1 MKATEILELI
11 RAGYTKEEISAMAG
25 DEAAAP
31 AGTQEEISAMAGD
44 EAAAPAGTQEEQPAA
59 PAREPSAQEPS
70 QIEQLVKA
78 FGLKLDGLTKAI
90 QSNNIHSVEGSTPQP
105 NDVDTIIAKIINP
118 HYGEKEG

>member
-1 MKATEILELI
+1 MKASEILELV

-31 AGTQEEISAMAGD
+31 AGTQEEQPVTNA
-44 EAAAPAGTQEEQPAA
+44 QEEQPAA
-59 PAREPSAQEPS
+59 PAQEPS

-90 QSNNIHSVEGSTPQP
+90 QSSNIHSVEGSTPQP

>member
-1 MKATEILELI
+1 MKASEILELV

-31 AGTQEEISAMAGD
+31 AGV
-44 EAAAPAGTQEEQPAA
+44 QEEQPATDVQEEQ
-59 PAREPSAQEPS
+59 PADAAQEPSAQEPS

-78 FGLKLDGLTKAI
+78 FGMKLDRLTKSI
-90 QSNNIHSVEGSTPQP
+90 QSSNIRSVEGSTPQA
-105 NDVDTIIAKIINP
+105 NDVDTIIARIINP